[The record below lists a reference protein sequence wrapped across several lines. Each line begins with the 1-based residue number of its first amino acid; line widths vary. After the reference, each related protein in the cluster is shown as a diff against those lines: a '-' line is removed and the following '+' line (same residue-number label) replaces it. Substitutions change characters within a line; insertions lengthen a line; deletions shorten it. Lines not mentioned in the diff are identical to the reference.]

1 MPLKS
6 FLREPLIHF
15 LLIGAALFLIF
26 AVFDDPAGPQSNR
39 ILITNGQIE
48 YLKTSFARTRQHSP
62 TEQELEGLING
73 YVREEILYREALA
86 LGLDKNDSVIRR
98 RLRQKLEL
106 MSDDLAGITIPTGD
120 QLQQFLETNS
130 DKFRMEPQI
139 TFRHV
144 FLDIAQRGISAD
156 DEAVGLLEVLTNA
169 GNKPDPDTLG
179 DRLMLPKSF
188 NLTPVSE
195 IAKLFGKSFSIEL
208 INITPGKW
216 AGPVQSGY
224 GLHLI
229 LVTEHVAGRLPR
241 LDEIRETVEWEWTAA
256 HRTELK
262 ENIYNELRGKY
273 TVVFEQQADG
283 AKTIQAGLEAQAAQE
298 NQQ

>member
-1 MPLKS
+1 VPLKS

-15 LLIGAALFLIF
+15 LLIGAALFFIF
-26 AVFDDPAGPQSNR
+26 AVFDDPAGPQSSR
-39 ILITNGQIE
+39 IVITNGQIE
-48 YLKTSFARTRQHSP
+48 YLKASFARTRQNSP
-62 TEQELEGLING
+62 TEQELQRLIDG

-106 MSDDLAGITIPTGD
+106 MSDDLAGITIPTED

-130 DKFRMEPQI
+130 DKFRIEPQI
-139 TFRHV
+139 AFRHV

-156 DEAVGLLEVLTNA
+156 DDAVDLLEVLTNA
-169 GNKPDPDTLG
+169 GNKPDPGTLG

-208 INITPGKW
+208 NNITPGKW
-216 AGPVQSGY
+216 TGPVQSGY

-229 LVTEHVAGRLPR
+229 LVTENVAGRLPR
-241 LDEIRETVEWEWTAA
+241 LDEIRETIEWEWTAA
-256 HRTELK
+256 HRSELK
-262 ENIYNELRGKY
+262 ENIYQELLGRY
-273 TVVFEQQADG
+273 TIVIEQQVDG
-283 AKTIQAGLEAQAAQE
+283 VKTIQAGLETQAAQE
-298 NQQ
+298 N

>member
-1 MPLKS
+1 VPLKS

-15 LLIGAALFLIF
+15 LLIGAAFFFIF
-26 AVFDDPAGPQSNR
+26 AVFDDPAGPQSSR
-39 ILITNGQIE
+39 IVITNGQIE
-48 YLKTSFARTRQHSP
+48 YLKASFARTRQNSP
-62 TEQELEGLING
+62 TEQELQRLIDG

-106 MSDDLAGITIPTGD
+106 MSDDLAGITIPTED

-130 DKFRMEPQI
+130 DKFRIEPQI
-139 TFRHV
+139 AFRHV

-156 DEAVGLLEVLTNA
+156 DDAVNLLEVLTNA
-169 GNKPDPDTLG
+169 GNKPDPGTLG

-208 INITPGKW
+208 NNITPSKW
-216 AGPVQSGY
+216 TGPVQSGY

-229 LVTEHVAGRLPR
+229 LVTENVAGRLPR
-241 LDEIRETVEWEWTAA
+241 LDEIRETIEWEWTAA

-262 ENIYNELRGKY
+262 ETIYNELRGRY
-273 TVVFEQQADG
+273 TVVFEQQAGG
-283 AKTIQAGLEAQAAQE
+283 AKTIQAGLEANAAQE
-298 NQQ
+298 YQQ

>member
-26 AVFDDPAGPQSNR
+26 AVFDDPAGPQSSR
-39 ILITNGQIE
+39 IVISYGQIE
-48 YLKTSFARTRQHSP
+48 YLKASFARTRQHSP
-62 TEQELEGLING
+62 TKQELQGLIDG

-106 MSDDLAGITIPTGD
+106 MSDDLAGITIPTDD

-130 DKFRMEPQI
+130 DKFRIEPQI
-139 TFRHV
+139 AFRHIFFDV
-144 FLDIAQRGISAD
+144 AQRGYSAD
-156 DEAVGLLEVLTNA
+156 DEAVSLLEVLTNE
-169 GNKPDPDTLG
+169 GNKSDPDTLG

-188 NLTPVSE
+188 NLTPVRE
-195 IAKLFGKSFSIEL
+195 IAKLFGKSFSIE
-208 INITPGKW
+208 INNITPGKW
-216 AGPVQSGY
+216 TGPVQSGY

-229 LVTEHVAGRLPR
+229 LVTEHFAGRLPR
-241 LDEIRETVEWEWTAA
+241 LDEIRETIEWEWTAA

-262 ENIYNELRGKY
+262 ENIYNELRGRY
-273 TVVFEQQADG
+273 TIVFEQ
-283 AKTIQAGLEAQAAQE
+283 QAGLEAQAAQE
-298 NQQ
+298 N

>member
-1 MPLKS
+1 VPLKS

-15 LLIGAALFLIF
+15 LFIGAALFLIF

-39 ILITNGQIE
+39 IVITNGQIE
-48 YLKTSFARTRQHSP
+48 YLKASFARTRQHSP
-62 TEQELEGLING
+62 TEQELRGLING

-106 MSDDLAGITIPTGD
+106 MSDDLAGITIPTDD
-120 QLQQFLETNS
+120 QLQQFLEANS
-130 DKFRMEPQI
+130 DKFKIGPQI
-139 TFRHV
+139 AFRHV
-144 FLDIAQRGISAD
+144 FLDIVQRGISAD
-156 DEAVGLLEVLTNA
+156 DEAVGLLEVLTKE

-195 IAKLFGKSFSIEL
+195 IEKLFGKSFSVEL
-208 INITPGKW
+208 DDITPGKW
-216 AGPVQSGY
+216 TGPVQSGY

-241 LDEIRETVEWEWTAA
+241 LDEIREIIEWEWTAA
-256 HRTELK
+256 HRTKLK
-262 ENIYNELRGKY
+262 ENIYNELRGRY
-273 TVVFEQQADG
+273 TVVFEQPADG
-283 AKTIQAGLEAQAAQE
+283 AKAFQAASEVRAAQE

>member
-1 MPLKS
+1 MKS
-6 FLREPLIHF
+6 LLREPLIHF
-15 LLIGAALFLIF
+15 LFIGAALFLF
-26 AVFDDPAGPQSNR
+26 FKVLDDSAGPQSSR
-39 ILITNGQIE
+39 IVITNGQIE
-48 YLKTSFARTRQHSP
+48 YLKASFARTRQHSP
-62 TEQELEGLING
+62 TEQELQGLIDG
-73 YVREEILYREALA
+73 YVREEIFYREAVA

-106 MSDDLAGITIPTGD
+106 MSDDLAGITIPTD
-120 QLQQFLETNS
+120 HQLQQFLETNT
-130 DKFRMEPQI
+130 DKFRIEPQI
-139 TFRHV
+139 AFRHV
-144 FLDIAQRGISAD
+144 FLDIAQRGISAN

-188 NLTPVSE
+188 HLSPVSE

-208 INITPGKW
+208 NNIIPGKW
-216 AGPVQSGY
+216 TGPVQSGY
-224 GLHLI
+224 GLHLV
-229 LVTEHVAGRLPR
+229 LVTEHIAGRLPH

-273 TVVFEQQADG
+273 TIVFEQQADG